1 MRLAPKFSSPFNA
14 PTVSR
19 TVLPDRVRQCA
30 TLHLSPSQERRLGT
44 QALMRR
50 RGPVERDCPV

>member
-1 MRLAPKFSSPFNA
+1 MIAAPKFPNPFNI
-14 PTVSR
+14 PTVSG
-19 TVLPDRVRQCA
+19 TVLPDRVRRCA